1 MLHLH
6 GKPRLGAIKEFRKC
20 TPPSIYSE
28 DWSDLIGGT
37 YTSASCTEAT
47 RGSQARPVQKKS
59 ITSTLNHIGCIG
71 MHFLCWWAFCHNCLI
86 FRYQDFLFGA
96 ILASFRG
103 PRAARHICSRDILLL
118 TGGGRRLRADSGSVV
133 LENAGAC
140 LTSCHLARLS
150 PPLMSRL
157 RGIHPNLGT
166 RGGAGRKHR
175 KFGFIQM
182 RSPL

>member
-1 MLHLH
+1 MSERDYWSY
-6 GKPRLGAIKEFRKC
+6 RLWASLVHIEAIKVSF
-20 TPPSIYSE
+20 
-28 DWSDLIGGT
+28 
-37 YTSASCTEAT
+37 
-47 RGSQARPVQKKS
+47 
-59 ITSTLNHIGCIG
+59 
-71 MHFLCWWAFCHNCLI
+71 
-86 FRYQDFLFGA
+86 FGA

-166 RGGAGRKHR
+166 RGGVGRKHR

>member
-1 MLHLH
+1 MASLTALLPPFASHSGGNLLHLH

-86 FRYQDFLFGA
+86 FSYQGFLFWRHFGIFSWTQSCQTYLQQGHSPFDRRWTAPESRFWVGGA
-96 ILASFRG
+96 RECRG
-103 PRAARHICSRDILLL
+103 LSDK
-118 TGGGRRLRADSGSVV
+118 
-133 LENAGAC
+133 
-140 LTSCHLARLS
+140 LS
-150 PPLMSRL
+150 PGEAVAASDVPITWHSSQP
-157 RGIHPNLGT
+157 GN
-166 RGGAGRKHR
+166 
-175 KFGFIQM
+175 
-182 RSPL
+182 